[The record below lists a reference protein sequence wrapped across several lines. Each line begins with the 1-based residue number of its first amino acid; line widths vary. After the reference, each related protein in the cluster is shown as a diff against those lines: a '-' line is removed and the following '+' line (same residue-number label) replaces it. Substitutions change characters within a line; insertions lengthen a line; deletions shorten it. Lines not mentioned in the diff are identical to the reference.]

1 MQNKEVFIKTTKTAR
16 ITVLKNENS
25 PNTSLLIALHGYGQ
39 LSTFFARKFEGVTE
53 AGFDVILPE
62 GLNRFYLEGSS
73 GRVGASWMTKEER
86 DYDIEDNQQYLSQI
100 IETNRASYNKIIL
113 LGFSQG
119 GATAARFFFS
129 EKTEIAGLILWASVF
144 PPDLEQD
151 LPAGSYENCH
161 FVLGKEDP
169 YFDEYK
175 QKEVLNL
182 YRELGMKVHSFDGD
196 HDVDAKLLRTILNQ
210 F

>member
-1 MQNKEVFIKTTKTAR
+1 MQIQHNFLQVKKTVR
-16 ITVLKNENS
+16 LSHLKDVNS

-86 DYDIEDNQQYLSQI
+86 DYDMEDNKQYLSQI
-100 IETNRASYNKIIL
+100 IETYRASYDKIIL

-129 EKTEIAGLILWASVF
+129 DKTSIAGLILWASVF